1 MKKGY
6 LYIRGHK
13 IVTFNM
19 LHIINGRSVFRPRNT
34 WFQPVWASLI
44 LFFIIFITCETYAA
58 GICKTN
64 CRANEGVI
72 CLERKPCEP
81 VNNALEEAA
90 RDCRLGG
97 PSMYENVTK
106 LTFLDI
112 FSQVLRIDGELPG
125 TISQLSDKQ
134 RYELESRLLAGKGIN
149 MFVKTNP
156 EEPLTR
162 DELITILKPVSIE
175 DDIGLSAGL
184 PNQTFN
190 LNNEKLVVY
199 DPGLYVDEGKGFELW
214 QRKENFSQS
223 LGADKHYVAKID
235 DCNNARIVFGDSKKG
250 KIPGSGSRLKA
261 EYKIMGRQDDTV
273 TKCEIAMLLS
283 NIAIAKSLKDQYNPG
298 RPLTKENFADLLIR
312 AMHLQKKLPSN
323 YANMAPEKR
332 YLIET
337 ELLSKNGIN
346 IFTGSRPSDSI
357 TREELARVL
366 YNYPVV
372 EILGKSTGS
381 ANQRFELNNAGFTIY
396 DLHIYVN
403 EGNKDEEWAS
413 KKNFTESSYM
423 SKDYAVKLDSSNYAS
438 IYFGDGKQGKI
449 PAPNALIKVGYR
461 LYSPSTFLTEDDIM
475 CVFGKLTP
483 VPEAYEPPPGPP
495 DFPPPTDGFDE
506 PATHI

>member
-1 MKKGY
+1 MKKSY
-6 LYIRGHK
+6 L
-13 IVTFNM
+13 
-19 LHIINGRSVFRPRNT
+19 
-34 WFQPVWASLI
+34 LI
-44 LFFIIFITCETYAA
+44 LFFIVCIIGKAYAEKA
-58 GICKTN
+58 PVGICKTN

-81 VNNALEEAA
+81 INNALEDAA

-112 FSQVLRIDGELPG
+112 FSQVLRIDRELPG
-125 TISQLSDKQ
+125 TLSQLSDKQ

-149 MFVKTNP
+149 MFVGANP
-156 EEPLTR
+156 KEPFTR
-162 DELITILKPVSIE
+162 DELIVVLKSVGIE
-175 DDIGLSAGL
+175 DDLGLSTGL
-184 PNQTFN
+184 SNQAFN

-199 DPGLYVDEGKGFELW
+199 DPVLYVDEGKGFELW

-223 LGADKHYVAKID
+223 MGKEKHYVAKID
-235 DCNNARIVFGDSKKG
+235 DCNNARIVFGDNQKG
-250 KIPGSGSRLKA
+250 KIPAVGSRLKA
-261 EYKIMGRQDDTV
+261 EYKILGRQDDTV

-283 NIAIAKSLKDQYNPG
+283 NPAIVKSLKDKYNPS

-312 AMHLQKKLPSN
+312 AMHLQRKLPSN
-323 YANMAPEKR
+323 YANMSPEKK

-366 YNYPVV
+366 YKYPVV
-372 EILGKSTGS
+372 EILGASTGKG
-381 ANQRFELNNAGFTIY
+381 NQRFELNNAGFAIY
-396 DLHIYVN
+396 DLHTYVN
-403 EGNKDEEWAS
+403 EGARDEEWS
-413 KKNFTESSYM
+413 KKNNFIESSSL
-423 SKDYAVKLDSSNYAS
+423 SKDYAIKLDSGNYAS

-449 PAPNALIKVGYR
+449 PAPNSSIKVSYR
-461 LYSPSTFLTEDDIM
+461 LYSPLTLLTEDDIM
-475 CVFGKLTP
+475 CVFGKLVP
-483 VPEAYEPPPGPP
+483 VAEAYEPPPGPP